1 MPDVRDDEKLSHAAE
16 TYPTLLSLAVHELRT
31 PASVVGGYLRMIQR
45 DTTTPINDRH
55 AKMIDEAA
63 KSCAR
68 LVEIVEEMSQVGK
81 LDSGAIAFARQPLEI
96 FALVREVA
104 ELVHDGRDREVHL
117 QVRGEDHGA
126 SLSGDAPRLR
136 AAFTAVFRAILR
148 EKPGPSTVVADC
160 RLVTRDGLT
169 SAIVI
174 VSEDATVQE
183 AYERE
188 PGPFVWKERG
198 GLGLALP
205 LARRTIEGHDGRLW
219 SPQPAAENDPLPRG
233 SAIISLPL
241 RS

>member
-1 MPDVRDDEKLSHAAE
+1 MPDARDARKLSSAPE
-16 TYPTLLSLAVHELRT
+16 TYPNLLSLAVHELRT
-31 PASVVGGYLRMIQR
+31 PASVVAGYLGMIQR
-45 DTTTPINDRH
+45 DTTTPLNERH

-68 LVEIVEEMSQVGK
+68 IAEIVEEISVVGK
-81 LDSGAIAFARQPLEI
+81 LDTGEITFSRQPVDV
-96 FALVREVA
+96 FALISEVA
-104 ELVHDGRDREVHL
+104 ELVHEGRDREVHL

-126 SLSGDAPRLR
+126 SLSGDGPRLR

-148 EKPGPSTVVADC
+148 EKSGPLTVISDRRV
-160 RLVTRDGLT
+160 VTSDGRT
-169 SAIVI
+169 SAVVI
-174 VSEDATVQE
+174 VSDEATVQE

-198 GLGLALP
+198 GLGLTLP

-219 SPQPAAENDPLPRG
+219 SPKPILENDPLTRG
-233 SAIISLPL
+233 SAIISLPI